1 MTRRTPAGNTLFYG
15 DNIAILREYIENVSP
30 QWIRAL
36 GSVVEGEGA
45 KIGILVTLTDPT
57 TTMRR
62 VASAAG
68 FYKTEYGSFEKI
80 QILTVEDLF
89 DGRRPHTPWV
99 DPSVFKK
106 AKRENTVTQ
115 GDLGL

>member
-1 MTRRTPAGNTLFYG
+1 MATTSPSCASISRTSRRN
-15 DNIAILREYIENVSP
+15 
-30 QWIRAL
+30 
-36 GSVVEGEGA
+36 GSARSAAWSSEGA

-62 VASAAG
+62 EASAAG